1 MAEKKQHFTARISES
16 LVKKI
21 NEEAKSR
28 DTTVTAIVEEAFNRY
43 FYGSVPG
50 LCPSCHTQND
60 PDAQYCQK
68 CGASLTEE
76 AKEKQMRLEEMMR
89 DPETLKELL
98 KRALEHLEE
107 IGYTKKE

>member
-1 MAEKKQHFTARISES
+1 MANYRAPTNIRFPPDLHKGIKKLA
-16 LVKKI
+16 
-21 NEEAKSR
+21 EERKVSFSQ
-28 DTTVTAIVEEAFNRY
+28 IVIEACY
-43 FYGSVPG
+43 QYLGGSVPG